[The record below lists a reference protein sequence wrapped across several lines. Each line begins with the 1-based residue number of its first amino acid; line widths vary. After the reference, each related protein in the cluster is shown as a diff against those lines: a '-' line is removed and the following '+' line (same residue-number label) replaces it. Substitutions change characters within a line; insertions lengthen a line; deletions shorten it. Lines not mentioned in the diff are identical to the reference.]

1 MTASMAEYKCHTT
14 AEKAIRAELDISE
27 YNLRYYQKNGGTN
40 ESKGL
45 QKAKQTGTFQA
56 TGQAKGETDTADR
69 SRRTA
74 LQDDADC
81 AGTRTAEKVSV

>member
-1 MTASMAEYKCHTT
+1 MNAPMAEYKCHTT

-27 YNLRYYQKNGGTN
+27 YILRYYQKNGGTN

-56 TGQAKGETDTADR
+56 TRQAKGEENTAN
-69 SRRTA
+69 
-74 LQDDADC
+74 
-81 AGTRTAEKVSV
+81 